1 MIYFR
6 LPFHYN
12 FIDHALIS
20 SLEQIKA
27 TYDGTVRQAAH
38 ILINNISK
46 RLPLTREVI
55 AAAILDPS
63 IQHLQAVQTWLS
75 KNKRTRAQVL
85 NDVIRDYS
93 INMVFEATT
102 GIDETVHMHQDSQ
115 CARMA
120 LLRKHSIL
128 TKKRQS
134 IDAELEKFINILEE
148 EPDVLA
154 FWRKEQS
161 KYPLM
166 AQIAKVILAKP
177 ATSAKSESAFS
188 TAGAVIT
195 KRRANIDPL
204 RAEKVLFIHDNFKLL
219 DCDSEVADL

>member
-1 MIYFR
+1 M
-6 LPFHYN
+6 
-12 FIDHALIS
+12 
-20 SLEQIKA
+20 EQIIA
-27 TYDGTVRQAAH
+27 THDGTVSQAAR
-38 ILINNISK
+38 ILIKNLSK

-63 IQHLQAVQTWLS
+63 IQHLQAVQTWLA
-75 KNKRTRAQVL
+75 KNRKTRAEVL
-85 NDVIRDYS
+85 NDVVRNYS
-93 INMVFEATT
+93 INLDFAAQT
-102 GIDETVHMHQDSQ
+102 GNDETVQMHQDSQ

-120 LLRKHSIL
+120 LLRKHSSL
-128 TKKRQS
+128 TQKRHTL
-134 IDAELEKFINILEE
+134 DAELEKFITITEV

-154 FWRKEQS
+154 FWRKEES

-166 AQIAKVILAKP
+166 AQIAQVILAKP

-204 RAEKVLFIHDNFKLL
+204 RAQKVLFIHDNFKLL
-219 DCDSEVADL
+219 DCDSEVVDL